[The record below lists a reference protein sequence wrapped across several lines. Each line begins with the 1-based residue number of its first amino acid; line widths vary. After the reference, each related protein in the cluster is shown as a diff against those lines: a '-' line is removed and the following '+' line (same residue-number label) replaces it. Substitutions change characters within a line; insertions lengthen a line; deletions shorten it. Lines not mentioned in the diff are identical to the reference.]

1 MKNSYRKKLE
11 KASSYLREVYEDLET
26 EGADDFDAFGTR
38 LEDLAGEID
47 DLLDEDET
55 RSKEA
60 DDDADD
66 EDDDE

>member
-11 KASSYLREVYEDLET
+11 KASSYLREVYDDLET
-26 EGADDFDAFGTR
+26 EGSDDFDAYGTR

-47 DLLDEDET
+47 DMLLEDET
-55 RSKEA
+55 REKDDDG

-66 EDDDE
+66 EE